1 MGGDLSVSCSQSYLA
16 LNLSR
21 RIHPLGKAKGKG
33 KGGGGGGGGGGKAVD
48 ISDLDVD
55 LSDTDAVLA
64 SVITAMDKSLS
75 KIKVG
80 EVSADLLDEI
90 M

>member
-33 KGGGGGGGGGGKAVD
+33 KGGGGGGGKAVD